1 MISVDIGGETRLD
14 IAYSKYS
21 KNVDAFNGYY
31 NSRVER
37 AWLRIERYDL
47 KNWRVSGKFSFRV
60 VNIKGEVVDIENGSF
75 DNVRLVYVAD

>member
-1 MISVDIGGETRLD
+1 MKDRPIYDGL
-14 IAYSKYS
+14 
-21 KNVDAFNGYY
+21 Y

-60 VNIKGEVVDIENGSF
+60 VNIKGEVVNIENGSF